1 MKPFGGVCVYVHV
14 CACMCALCI
23 CLHVYVHVCVYTFT
37 KADRLV
43 PGCGANLI
51 LSGQKLQATP
61 QLWVL
66 WRLCNLGCC
75 TLERS

>member
-37 KADRLV
+37 KADRLSPRMWGQPYSKWTETAGHSPAV
-43 PGCGANLI
+43 GALE
-51 LSGQKLQATP
+51 
-61 QLWVL
+61 
-66 WRLCNLGCC
+66 
-75 TLERS
+75 TL